1 MVVVIA
7 ENIAQTEM
15 RGESYHLIDME
26 EENKVQ
32 GREEGKKDMVTGPR
46 TGRSILQMKTE
57 GTLATGEEDARGP
70 KVTEGPSQ
78 ATPGPGHPLV
88 IIIIIVKSVN
98 KASHP
103 PLGKYQRGGN
113 PGG

>member
-26 EENKVQ
+26 EETKVQ
-32 GREEGKKDMVTGPR
+32 GREEDRKDMETELR

-57 GTLATGEEDARGP
+57 GTLATGEGDARGP
-70 KVTEGPSQ
+70 
-78 ATPGPGHPLV
+78 
-88 IIIIIVKSVN
+88 
-98 KASHP
+98 
-103 PLGKYQRGGN
+103 
-113 PGG
+113 